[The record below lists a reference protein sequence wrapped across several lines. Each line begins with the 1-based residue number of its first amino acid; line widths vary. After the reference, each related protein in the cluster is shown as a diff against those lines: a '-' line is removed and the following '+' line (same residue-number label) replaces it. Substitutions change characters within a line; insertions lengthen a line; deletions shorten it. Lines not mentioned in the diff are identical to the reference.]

1 VTAEQTRASRDA
13 FLAAADALVAAAQV
27 MYPGATNGAIQSA
40 CQCAITL
47 ANGATTIAP
56 PK

>member
-1 VTAEQTRASRDA
+1 MTAEQIRASRDA
-13 FLAAADALVAAAQV
+13 FWVAADALVAAARV
-27 MYPGATNGAIQSA
+27 MYPGATNEAIQSA